1 MIELYE
7 ILFKLLFA
15 VFVIAFVIYLLPSI
29 VIYANS
35 TYRKDTKKSLFNV
48 LNDVGAQGEY
58 RIYKYL
64 RRYEKSG
71 CKFLFNVYLPK
82 DDETT
87 EADVL
92 LISPQGIYVFES
104 KNYSGW
110 IFGNERC
117 KMWTQTLPQ
126 GKGKKAKKEKFL
138 NPIMQNK
145 LHIRCLSEYLKED
158 IPMYSVIV
166 FSERCELKKI
176 ELNGSSDVKVIKRN
190 QINQLIKSYE
200 SDERKISDDKIN
212 EIYNKLYPLTQFDNA
227 LKQKHIQDINNHID
241 KQRDNK

>member
-7 ILFKLLFA
+7 VIFKLIFL
-15 VFVIAFVIYLLPSI
+15 VFITIFVVYLLPNI
-29 VIYANS
+29 LIYTRS
-35 TYRKDTKKSLFNV
+35 TYRKDTKKTLFSV

-64 RRYEKSG
+64 RQYEKSG

-82 DDETT
+82 NDETT

-110 IFGNERC
+110 IFGNERY

-145 LHIRCLSEYLKED
+145 LHMRCLAEYLQDD
-158 IPMYSVIV
+158 IPMYSIIV

-176 ELNGSSDVKVIKRN
+176 ELNAQSDVKVIKRN
-190 QINQLIKSYE
+190 QINKLIRTYE
-200 SDERKISDDKIN
+200 SGERKISDDKIN
-212 EIYNKLYPLTQFDNA
+212 EIYNKLYPLTQYDDDF
-227 LKQKHIQDINNHID
+227 KQKHIQDINNHIS
-241 KQRDNK
+241 K

>member
-7 ILFKLLFA
+7 VIFKLIFL
-15 VFVIAFVIYLLPSI
+15 VFITIFVVYLLPN
-29 VIYANS
+29 VLIYTRS
-35 TYRKDTKKSLFNV
+35 TYRKDTKKTLFSV
-48 LNDVGAQGEY
+48 LNDIGAQGEY

-64 RRYEKSG
+64 RQYEKSG

-82 DDETT
+82 NDETT

-110 IFGNERC
+110 IFGNERY

-145 LHIRCLSEYLKED
+145 LHMRCLAEYLQDD
-158 IPMYSVIV
+158 IPMYSIIV
-166 FSERCELKKI
+166 FSERCKLKKI
-176 ELNGSSDVKVIKRN
+176 ELNAQSDVKVIKRN
-190 QINQLIKSYE
+190 QINKLIRAYE
-200 SDERKISDDKIN
+200 SGERKISDDKIN
-212 EIYNKLYPLTQFDNA
+212 EIYNKLYPLTQYDDDF
-227 LKQKHIQDINNHID
+227 KQKHIQDINNHIS
-241 KQRDNK
+241 K

>member
-7 ILFKLLFA
+7 TLFILLFLI
-15 VFVIAFVIYLLPSI
+15 FVVIFGIYLLPSI
-29 VIYANS
+29 IIYANS

-110 IFGNERC
+110 IFGNERY

-145 LHIRCLSEYLKED
+145 LHIRCLAEYLQDD

-176 ELNGSSDVKVIKRN
+176 ELNNSSDVKVIKRN
-190 QINQLIKSYE
+190 QVNQLIRSCE
-200 SDERKISDDKIN
+200 SDERKISDAKIN
-212 EIYNKLYPLTQFDNA
+212 EIYNKLYPLTQFDNT

-241 KQRDNK
+241 KQRNNK